1 MLFTIANKVFY
12 ETLDRY
18 TVNEQAFL
26 DPVKLL
32 LPPDWKIDRSGMWF
46 NVMPPATTLPLQG
59 WKIHVSATQANARE
73 LLQRIVPVLV
83 RGKIA
88 FKFALDALVLSLM
101 TSKGWSVAG
110 AGKFITIYFD
120 DEDQFVRMAAELHRV
135 TAGFEG
141 PYILSDRRYADSK
154 VIYYRYGGITPMEVL
169 TGKGERLL
177 VLSAPDGRT
186 VPDERFSRFVLPD
199 WAQDP
204 FPGPYAA
211 SPGEQPT
218 ILKEGRYTVRSSLA
232 NSNCGGVYLATDTTS
247 GAAVVIKQARPLLNF
262 TPSGAD
268 AVGLLEREYRL
279 LKKIEDTGIAPRP
292 LDFFKEGE
300 QSYLVEEYIAKAMPL
315 RFYSSTRTV
324 VLLTHPTRQK
334 VETFWNEF
342 KRIFLGVARLLEIL
356 HRHGIVFMDF
366 SYNNVLITDNG
377 KDLKLIDLEG
387 AFEAGIDAPSHLL
400 TPGFAS
406 VSDLNA
412 APGFTNDYYAFGA
425 TMLSYIVPIN
435 AMILLDSQVHLRF
448 LQAIANDFGL
458 PHELTR
464 LISGLLEPEAALR
477 PSLAEA
483 ITVLEAAEVSS
494 EPGYQEPRGLEQ
506 ESERTVQMIV
516 QHILSEA
523 SYDRADRLFPSDPK
537 VFVTNPLSIAFGA
550 CGVAHA
556 IKTITGDVPVSITE
570 WLLRQ
575 KIDAK
580 LYPPGLYFGTAGIA
594 WVFKELG
601 LDHRA
606 EELMRSTWTHPAL
619 HESPDMFYGLSGWGL
634 AQLKFFLDTG
644 NEEYLEQAIRAG
656 ELLAASAKDENGGC
670 YWPQSNGTIIPGF
683 AHGSSGISEFLLNV
697 YQVTGDEK
705 FLDLGKRALDFD
717 IAAAVPNA
725 EGALTWQVRRVAGA
739 PGVPYL
745 RYGSAGVGLALV
757 RYYRVLGSPRYLE
770 VLDKMLPDVNRKYGI
785 SPGRFIGLSGIGE
798 FLLALREVERY
809 RESCSEALR
818 RLISGILL
826 FQVNTEK
833 GAAFPGYELYRLSCD
848 FATGSAGIA
857 LFLHRYLSH
866 RNADFSL
873 DERWIGAVNSGAT
886 TAANQHECRSGMGE
900 AQVSLETI
908 VS

>member
-18 TVNEQAFL
+18 TVDEQSFL
-26 DPVKLL
+26 EPVRFL
-32 LPPDWKIDRSGMWF
+32 LPADWKIDRSGMWF
-46 NVMPPATTLPLQG
+46 NVMPPATMLPLQG

-83 RGKIA
+83 SGKIA
-88 FKFALDALVLSLM
+88 FKFALDALVLSIM

-110 AGKFITIYFD
+110 VGKFITIYFD
-120 DEDQFVRMAAELHRV
+120 DEQQFVRMAAELHRV
-135 TAGFEG
+135 TVGFEG

-177 VLSAPDGRT
+177 VISAPDGRT
-186 VPDERFSRFVLPD
+186 VPDERLSRFVLPD
-199 WAQDP
+199 WVQDP
-204 FPGPYAA
+204 FPGPYEA

-218 ILKEGRYTVRSSLA
+218 VLKEGRYTVRSSLA
-232 NSNCGGVYLATDTTS
+232 NSNCGGVYLATDAVS
-247 GAAVVIKQARPLLNF
+247 GATVVIKQARPLLNF

-268 AVGLLEREYRL
+268 AVELLEREYRL
-279 LKKIEDTGIAPRP
+279 LKKVENAGIAPRP

-300 QSYLVEEYIAKAMPL
+300 QSYLVEEFIPKAMTL
-315 RFYSSTRTV
+315 RFYSSSRTI
-324 VLLTHPTRQK
+324 VLLTDPTRQK
-334 VETFWNEF
+334 VEAFWKEY
-342 KRIFLGVARLLEIL
+342 KRIFLQVARLLEIL
-356 HRHGIVFMDF
+356 HQHGIVFMDF
-366 SYNNVLITDNG
+366 SYNNVLITDGG

-412 APGFTNDYYAFGA
+412 APGFANDYYSFGA
-425 TMLSYIVPIN
+425 AMLSYIMPIN
-435 AMILLDSQVHLRF
+435 AMILLDPQVHVRF
-448 LQAIANDFGL
+448 LQSIAKDFGL

-464 LISGLLEPEAALR
+464 LISGLLEPRAALR

-483 ITVLEAAEVSS
+483 ITALETAEISS
-494 EPGYQEPRGLEQ
+494 EPGYQAPGDLEQ
-506 ESERTVQMIV
+506 ECEKTVQSIV
-516 QHILSEA
+516 QHIVAMA
-523 SYDRADRLFPSDPK
+523 SYERTDRLFPSDPK
-537 VFVTNPLSIAFGA
+537 AFVTNPLSLAFGA
-550 CGVAHA
+550 CGVAYA

-570 WLLRQ
+570 WMLKQ
-575 KIDAK
+575 KIEAK

-594 WVFKELG
+594 WVFKDLG
-601 LDHRA
+601 LDQRA
-606 EELMRSTWTHPAL
+606 EELMRSTWVHPAL
-619 HESPDMFYGLSGWGL
+619 NESPDMFYGLSGWGL

-644 NEEYLEQAIRAG
+644 NEEYLEQAIYAG
-656 ELLAASAKDENGGC
+656 ERLAASAKDENGSC
-670 YWPQSNGTIIPGF
+670 YWPQSNGAIIPGF
-683 AHGSSGISEFLLNV
+683 AHGSSGISEFLLYL

-725 EGALTWQVRRVAGA
+725 EGALTWQVRCVTGA

-745 RYGSAGVGLALV
+745 RYGSAGIGLALV
-757 RYYRVLGSPRYLE
+757 RYYRALASPRYLE
-770 VLDKMLPDVNRKYGI
+770 VLDKMLPDANRKYGI

-798 FLLALREVERY
+798 FLLALREVESY
-809 RESCSEALR
+809 RASCSEALR

-826 FQVNTEK
+826 FQVNTAK
-833 GAAFPGYELYRLSCD
+833 GAAFPGYELYRFSCD

-857 LFLHRYLSH
+857 LFLHQYLS
-866 RNADFSL
+866 RRSADFSL
-873 DERWIGAVNSGAT
+873 DDKLIGPVGSGQ
-886 TAANQHECRSGMGE
+886 TADASLHGCQRHMVKKH
-900 AQVSLETI
+900 VSLGP
-908 VS
+908 